1 MAKTTEKKMENKQQD
16 TEQEA
21 IERAQLDA
29 LVAKVKKAQA
39 IFANYTQEQVDH
51 IFQAASLAANN
62 MRIPLAQM
70 AVEETGMGV
79 LEDKIIKNHPAASLR
94 RTTPPA

>member
-1 MAKTTEKKMENKQQD
+1 MAKATEKKTESKQQD
-16 TEQEA
+16 AGQEA

-51 IFQAASLAANN
+51 IFQAAALAASN

-70 AVEETGMGV
+70 AVEETGM
-79 LEDKIIKNHPAASLR
+79 SLR
-94 RTTPPA
+94 TKSSRTTTPPNTSATSIWT